1 MRHSLTFRG
10 ENGAIPAGFGLCT
23 RCGALLQI
31 EAWLAEDCPG
41 TSPQPQEVHDADA

>member
-1 MRHSLTFRG
+1 MTGRHTLTFRG

-31 EAWLAEDCPG
+31 EAWLESECPG
-41 TSPQPQEVHDADA
+41 PTLHEEARRED